1 MLWLVGC
8 PLSLETLANFLVSKY
23 FIFKTGR
30 FEIFEIY
37 GGAIDIIAPKI
48 GHSAQVTLELVIG
61 DRRIPLAQAAHDF
74 AIVAEPTAFPPCDGE
89 IVMTVDGQI
98 DRMPVHLPSGC
109 FIENRR
115 FAIGQNSAS

>member
-1 MLWLVGC
+1 MLSLLGC
-8 PLSLETLANFLVSKY
+8 PLSLETFASFLVSKY
-23 FIFKTGR
+23 FILKTR
-30 FEIFEIY
+30 RFEIY
-37 GGAIDIIAPKI
+37 GGPIDTIALEI

-61 DRRIPLAQAAHDF
+61 DRRIPLVQAAHDF
-74 AIVAEPTAFPPCDGE
+74 AIVAEPTAFSPCDGE